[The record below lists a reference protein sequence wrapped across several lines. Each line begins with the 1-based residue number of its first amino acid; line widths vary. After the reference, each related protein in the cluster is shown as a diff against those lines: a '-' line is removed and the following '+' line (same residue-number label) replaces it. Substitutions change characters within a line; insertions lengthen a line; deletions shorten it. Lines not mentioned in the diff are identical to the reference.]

1 MGEILST
8 LAEMNMSLRKL
19 EEEPHHINSGVPAF
33 YTIVADKVNEHPSPL
48 IP

>member
-8 LAEMNMSLRKL
+8 LADKNLFLRRF
-19 EEEPHHINSGVPAF
+19 EEEPHHINSGIPAF
-33 YTIVADKVNEHPSPL
+33 YTIVADKVSVNHVPL